1 MHPVTRARIG
11 EFFYGLFAITC
22 LVGLPAG
29 MILAGIL
36 FG

>member
-11 EFFYGLFAITC
+11 EFFYGLFVIGC

-29 MILAGIL
+29 MILAGLL